1 MKELHDMI
9 SHAKKDINNKI
20 VTTKNETYDKTAY
33 DILTLKIRITILML
47 IPTRGHNMIRHWR
60 YIDRHSKST

>member
-20 VTTKNETYDKTAY
+20 VTTKNETYD
-33 DILTLKIRITILML
+33 IL
-47 IPTRGHNMIRHWR
+47 IPTRGHNMIRH
-60 YIDRHSKST
+60 